1 MKRPLVIIITAT
13 LILIISFF
21 IYTGTPIFINNYSK
35 IKVFCG
41 ELTGPALKIL
51 SKPAV
56 GIKYI
61 FNTYINLI
69 DAKKENYALKKKIDE
84 LQLENQKIP
93 ELEHENRRL
102 KTILKLTESNPGA
115 SVIAR
120 VIGEDLKNWFKC
132 IIIDKGRD
140 LGIKEKMPVITP
152 KGIVGQVVEVNKWHS
167 KVMVINDTNSSVDV
181 NIEGRDTRG
190 IIEGTGHTVLKLKY
204 ITKNDEV
211 EVGDRLVTSGKD
223 TIYPKGVPTGIII
236 AIDKSK
242 AGIFYDIDV
251 MPYNNYKRLEE
262 VIVLKKR

>member
-1 MKRPLVIIITAT
+1 LKTPLVVIIAAT
-13 LILIISFF
+13 IILIISFF
-21 IYTGTPIFINNYSK
+21 IFTGTPVFVNNYWK

-41 ELTGPALKIL
+41 EITGPVLKALG
-51 SKPAV
+51 KPYI
-56 GIKYI
+56 GIKYL

-84 LQLENQKIP
+84 LLLENQKIP
-93 ELEHENRRL
+93 ELENENKRL
-102 KTILKLTESNPGA
+102 KTILKLTESNPDT
-115 SVIAR
+115 SVVAR

-140 LGIKEKMPVITP
+140 QGIKEKMPVITP

-190 IIEGTGHTVLKLKY
+190 IIEGTGYTVLKLKY

-223 TIYPKGVPTGIII
+223 SIYPKGMPTGIII
-236 AIDKSK
+236 AINKNK

-251 MPYNNYKRLEE
+251 MPYNNFKRLEE
-262 VIVLKKR
+262 VLVIKKR